1 MHAEAATN
9 AQAMGWAWADENT
22 HKYGGAPCGT
32 VYLGAL
38 TGILLALRFHTDPSA
53 SPSKPTAIRRSS
65 QSKPHDQ
72 DINR

>member
-1 MHAEAATN
+1 MIHAEAATN

-38 TGILLALRFHTDPSA
+38 TGILLALRFHTDPQRLA
-53 SPSKPTAIRRSS
+53 IKNRLPSGDRRNRSRTIRT
-65 QSKPHDQ
+65 
-72 DINR
+72 